1 VLLRSIC
8 DGFDSVQARFDEL
21 LDVGS
26 VNAGLLEL
34 VDGERA
40 LLSIVLAIVLLGYL
54 TGLCC

>member
-8 DGFDSVQARFDEL
+8 DGFDSVQARLDEL

-26 VNAGLLEL
+26 VNASLLEL

-40 LLSIVLAIVLLGYL
+40 LLSVVLAILLLGYL
-54 TGLCC
+54 AGLCC